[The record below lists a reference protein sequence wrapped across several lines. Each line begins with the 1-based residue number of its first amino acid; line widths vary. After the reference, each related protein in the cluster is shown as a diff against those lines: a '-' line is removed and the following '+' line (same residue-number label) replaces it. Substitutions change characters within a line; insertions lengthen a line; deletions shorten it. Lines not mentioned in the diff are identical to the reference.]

1 MPQASVGGRAQ
12 WSRPVAEEWAEARRR
27 SAEGVRAAMSAG
39 DRDDLTPGAADV
51 RDRFAADF
59 LGTLWERPDVR
70 KRWILR
76 QRNEASVR
84 EVADSLAWSVA
95 VSLDHIL
102 PTNILGPTIRS
113 PTRDRAGLHLGP
125 PPRRTD
131 LTPLPVSGR
140 LPHT

>member
-1 MPQASVGGRAQ
+1 
-12 WSRPVAEEWAEARRR
+12 
-27 SAEGVRAAMSAG
+27 MSAG